1 MNGVM
6 HTLDVHSAPP
16 SSILALDHIRGV
28 LQRLEDTIVFQLIE
42 RAQFARN
49 PRCYLPGAFAELK
62 QRENWSGS
70 WIQWFLKET
79 ETTHAKL
86 RRFEAPDE
94 YPFTSPELLP
104 KPVLEPV
111 TYPKLLWPHKVNV
124 NDKILQFYID
134 DIVPTITRNLG
145 EDGDDGHY
153 GSSAIRDCEV
163 LSAMSRRIHFGMFV
177 AESKFRSE
185 PASFIPHIR
194 SRNRD
199 ELANLITKPA
209 VEAALL
215 VRLGKKAEVYGQDMN
230 RPGATDEER
239 EKERKIEVEAVVRI
253 YKNFVIP
260 LTRDVEVDYLLTR
273 LDGVSDDEVKTMLE
287 TNRYPETD

>member
-1 MNGVM
+1 M
-6 HTLDVHSAPP
+6 HTLDFHSAPP

-49 PRCYLPGAFAELK
+49 SKCYIQGAFQELK
-62 QRENWSGS
+62 ERENWSGS
-70 WIQWFLKET
+70 WLQWFLKEV
-79 ETTHAKL
+79 ECTHAKL

-104 KPVLEPV
+104 KPVLESV
-111 TYPKLLWPHKVNV
+111 EYPNLLWPHNVNV
-124 NDKILQFYID
+124 NDKILKFYIE
-134 DIVPTITRNLG
+134 DIVPTITKNLG
-145 EDGDDGHY
+145 EDADDGHY
-153 GSSAIRDCEV
+153 GSSAVRDMEV

-185 PASFIPHIR
+185 PASFIPPIR
-194 SRNRD
+194 SRNH
-199 ELANLITKPA
+199 EQLANLITKPA

-215 VRLGKKAEVYGQDMN
+215 VRLGEKAKVYGQNLN

-253 YKNFVIP
+253 YEKFVIP

-273 LDGVSDDEVKTMLE
+273 LNGVPDSEVEEMLKTD
-287 TNRYPETD
+287 RYIGAA